1 VPYVFT
7 TTAAKTKPCELLQNV
22 LKLQIMEHAKH
33 IDVYK
38 NNTGVVMAQLAEP
51 GEGMKG
57 LFFI

>member
-1 VPYVFT
+1 
-7 TTAAKTKPCELLQNV
+7 
-22 LKLQIMEHAKH
+22 MEHAKH